1 MSLFISSPIIW
12 ILNNLNKRK
21 NILELSIHDLQ
32 DKHYLIS
39 MYSDLKD
46 KEKYT
51 SKIFDIMSTD
61 SNAKLLSKMYNK
73 KSNDTQLLEVIKI
86 LKDTTKSSD

>member
-1 MSLFISSPIIW
+1 
-12 ILNNLNKRK
+12 
-21 NILELSIHDLQ
+21 
-32 DKHYLIS
+32 
-39 MYSDLKD
+39 
-46 KEKYT
+46 
-51 SKIFDIMSTD
+51 MSTD